1 MQRQQK
7 KNIIHV
13 PSTAYTTLRQPA
25 TDLRMWR
32 RSSQKW
38 QPDVAAFSWGDRSIF
53 APYPF
58 QNFTSARR
66 SRVLLRPPG
75 GDAAACIR
83 ICCSTCEISWR
94 MLAAMTFVGNI
105 AAAHAG
111 RLTRHR

>member
-7 KNIIHV
+7 RNIIHV
-13 PSTAYTTLRQPA
+13 PSTAYTTLRPPA

-66 SRVLLRPPG
+66 SRVLLP
-75 GDAAACIR
+75 
-83 ICCSTCEISWR
+83 
-94 MLAAMTFVGNI
+94 
-105 AAAHAG
+105 AG
-111 RLTRHR
+111 RGCCGLHSNLLFDLRNLRGACWRP

>member
-7 KNIIHV
+7 RNIIHV
-13 PSTAYTTLRQPA
+13 PSTAYTTLRPPA

-66 SRVLLRPPG
+66 SLVLLPAGRG
-75 GDAAACIR
+75 
-83 ICCSTCEISWR
+83 CCSLHSNLLFDLR
-94 MLAAMTFVGNI
+94 N
-105 AAAHAG
+105 
-111 RLTRHR
+111 R